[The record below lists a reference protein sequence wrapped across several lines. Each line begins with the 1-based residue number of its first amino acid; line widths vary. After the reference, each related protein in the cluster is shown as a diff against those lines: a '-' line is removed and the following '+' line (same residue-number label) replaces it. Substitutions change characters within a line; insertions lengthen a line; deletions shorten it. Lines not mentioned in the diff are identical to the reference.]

1 MMLPKKLG
9 CYRGKKKLSQ
19 LLVITLPMQNIL
31 MDLGKVLVGKLLMDL
46 LMHTLSSVVGSR

>member
-9 CYRGKKKLSQ
+9 CCRGKKKLAQ

-46 LMHTLSSVVGSR
+46 LMHTLASVVGSR